1 MRTLHED
8 DRHDHPRTLLKQ
20 HWRSKRNGELGP
32 EARGVLHRSSLA
44 VLLLLSRTR
53 GCRKARCC
61 QPAAYTTEIPML
73 VQLFT
78 GPVGSL
84 LRSVPIGDHNP
95 QICVFANARK
105 KQFQPDFSAGDSAN
119 KFARLLES

>member
-1 MRTLHED
+1 
-8 DRHDHPRTLLKQ
+8 
-20 HWRSKRNGELGP
+20 
-32 EARGVLHRSSLA
+32 
-44 VLLLLSRTR
+44 
-53 GCRKARCC
+53 
-61 QPAAYTTEIPML
+61 ML

-78 GPVGSL
+78 GPVGFL